1 MRNQQ
6 TENITGIY
14 KITNKNNGKI
24 YIGQSQNILLR
35 WEQHKQGYQTLS
47 GWYEDAR
54 NESESIDDFS
64 FEVIQ
69 ECKKEELDELEIYWI
84 NYYDS
89 IKQGYNR
96 AMPTFSLGRK
106 NAKLLYSKN
115 KVPYARIELR
125 YVIQQAGARLN
136 KVAFNLFLY
145 CLFQL
150 NSAENQITFSIA
162 DFKEKWNITGKD
174 SGSLAKKELISYG
187 YLKEDEYGQI
197 IFDANGD
204 LKD

>member
-14 KITNKNNGKI
+14 KITNKDNGKI

-106 NAKLLYSKN
+106 GAKRLLYNSDIPL
-115 KVPYARIELR
+115 VSEEAIMI
-125 YVIQQAGARLN
+125 IQKAGQKLN
-136 KVAFNLFLY
+136 RVAFNMFLY
-145 CLFQL
+145 CFFQSSQK
-150 NSAENQITFSIA
+150 NKTPTFSIA
-162 DFKEKWNITGKD
+162 DFKENWNVPENKSARLGRE
-174 SGSLAKKELISYG
+174 ELINHG

-204 LKD
+204 LED